1 MNIGDGQG
9 RGRQCKRKWGCQ
21 ICLTCC
27 ARGLSLRNGL
37 AGPRIIQPKAKAPET
52 DTSGQ
57 VVSPLPFAINF
68 HLTMS
73 ISAAHANACSMQH
86 ATCNIHVQHQ
96 QSPLFRVFPTFPTT
110 TPFRWVGFW
119 VAGWFTIVCDTIF
132 QFTSYAS

>member
-9 RGRQCKRKWGCQ
+9 RGRQCKRKWRCQ

-73 ISAAHANACSMQH
+73 INAAYANACSMQQLS
-86 ATCNIHVQHQ
+86 AAQEGRFGPGQLQIGRDKNQE
-96 QSPLFRVFPTFPTT
+96 VFF
-110 TPFRWVGFW
+110 
-119 VAGWFTIVCDTIF
+119 
-132 QFTSYAS
+132 